1 MTQKKFEYIE
11 SKSDVHFYHD
21 SKGKMYQQLGVGPIY
36 PVKNG
41 KITYRFIANVY
52 GLDIKYQ
59 NNGVNGFSIFKGKKL
74 MEDNIWLYS
83 DASRIATELYRQIS

>member
-41 KITYRFIANVY
+41 KQYFESSHFVR
-52 GLDIKYQ
+52 
-59 NNGVNGFSIFKGKKL
+59 
-74 MEDNIWLYS
+74 
-83 DASRIATELYRQIS
+83 